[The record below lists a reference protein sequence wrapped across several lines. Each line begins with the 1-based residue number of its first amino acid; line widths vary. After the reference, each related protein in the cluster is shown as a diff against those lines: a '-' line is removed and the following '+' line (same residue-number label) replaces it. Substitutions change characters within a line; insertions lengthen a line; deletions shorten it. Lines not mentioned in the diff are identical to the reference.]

1 MKRDPSAESEPRGG
15 ALAAIVAAIAFAIR
29 LWLLIGPSV
38 VCRCGLMLVTVAIG
52 SAEVFWLLIGA
63 GAGACSC
70 GLMLVTV
77 AVGSM
82 DGSWLPTGADAAI

>member
-1 MKRDPSAESEPRGG
+1 M
-15 ALAAIVAAIAFAIR
+15 AAIVAAIAFAIR

-52 SAEVFWLLIGA
+52 SPEVFWLLIRA
-63 GAGACSC
+63 GACACSCSC

-77 AVGSM
+77 AIGSA
-82 DGSWLPTGADAAI
+82 DGSWLPTAAGAAA